1 MNDQRQPNFW
11 LRGRRETKKF
21 YEIRLN
27 RSTSFSTFI
36 FGFLIAALLIFPI
49 GLLIYQFLAIYGY
62 NLSIFGVYLILIW
75 LTLMLFNGLSN
86 YLTVKIA
93 QSSAKEMRNLQEIE
107 AEYIFWYQL
116 LNIGFGLFSLII
128 IVFSAIQ
135 ILGAR

>member
-93 QSSAKEMRNLQEIE
+93 QSSAKEIRNLQEIE